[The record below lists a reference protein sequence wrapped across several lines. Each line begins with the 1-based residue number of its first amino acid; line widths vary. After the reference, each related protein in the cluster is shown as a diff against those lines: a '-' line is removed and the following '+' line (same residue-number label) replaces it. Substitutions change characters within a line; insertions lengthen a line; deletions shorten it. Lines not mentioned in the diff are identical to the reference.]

1 MTVTIND
8 IAKIVGV
15 SKNTVSR
22 ALNDKTDISAKTK
35 RIILKTA
42 KDLNYT
48 PNYIARSLVKKE
60 TNTIGV
66 LIPNISDSFYTE
78 LLTGIEHSARKS
90 KYNIILSNT
99 NGNSKIEIDSIRML
113 LEMRVDGMLICPTE
127 KNEEYIDLLQK
138 SNVPWVLLKSYTDLI
153 DCDTVY
159 VDVTQGAYQAVNH
172 LIQKGYK
179 KIYHIYSMQHKHDGK
194 QRIEGC
200 KKAFFE
206 NKIPL
211 TRLKLIHSEWK
222 HNAYYNAV
230 KENIN
235 CNGKRI
241 GIFAYDDEMA
251 LSVCKAVVDKGLK
264 IPEDVGVIGYD
275 NIVSSEYYMKSLT
288 TVDYPKSEIGSKGAE
303 LLIKRMKSKKR
314 LKPKQIVLM
323 PKLIIREST

>member
-127 KNEEYIDLLQK
+127 KKRRIPEYI
-138 SNVPWVLLKSYTDLI
+138 T
-153 DCDTVY
+153 
-159 VDVTQGAYQAVNH
+159 
-172 LIQKGYK
+172 K
-179 KIYHIYSMQHKHDGK
+179 KQ
-194 QRIEGC
+194 C
-200 KKAFFE
+200 
-206 NKIPL
+206 
-211 TRLKLIHSEWK
+211 
-222 HNAYYNAV
+222 
-230 KENIN
+230 
-235 CNGKRI
+235 
-241 GIFAYDDEMA
+241 
-251 LSVCKAVVDKGLK
+251 SVGFV
-264 IPEDVGVIGYD
+264 
-275 NIVSSEYYMKSLT
+275 KSL
-288 TVDYPKSEIGSKGAE
+288 YGFN
-303 LLIKRMKSKKR
+303 R
-314 LKPKQIVLM
+314 L
-323 PKLIIREST
+323 